1 MVIKVDA
8 IKVDAIK
15 VDRVKQVRALG
26 SLALIVVAAAAASNC
41 GYALAGRGSFL
52 PTDIRVVAIPL
63 LENRTKLARIDQTFT
78 EKIRTEFIGRGK
90 YNIVP
95 TTGGADAVLSGAI
108 TSFDNTPVGF
118 TDQQLASRYAFT
130 VTMRVQFTDARN
142 SQVLWANDALV
153 FRGEYDLRTR
163 SNTQVEGT
171 VLLEQEGPA
180 MERLATDLARS
191 VVSAILEA
199 F

>member
-1 MVIKVDA
+1 M
-8 IKVDAIK
+8 
-15 VDRVKQVRALG
+15 RALP
-26 SLALIVVAAAAASNC
+26 SLALIVVVAAAASNC

-52 PTDIRVVAIPL
+52 PPDIRVVAIPL
-63 LENRTKLARIDQTFT
+63 LENGTKFTRIEQTFT
-78 EKIRTEFIGRGK
+78 EKIRTEFINRGK
-90 YNIVP
+90 YKIVY

-108 TSFDNTPVGF
+108 TTFDNIPVGF

-130 VTMRVQFTDARN
+130 VTMRVQFTDSRN
-142 SQVLWANDALV
+142 SQVLWSNDALT

-163 SNTQVEGT
+163 GNTQVEAT

-180 MERLATDLARS
+180 LDRLANDLARH